1 LREVREEAD
10 AGAARLAAAFL
21 LLFGLSGCGFYVPSL
36 RDWPNN
42 DEPGAVAMVH
52 AIVRSVECE
61 LKNAV
66 TTVVNNDIRA
76 ARARASH
83 RTYTDFLNN
92 WGAEVL
98 FTFTIIEKTGVNLT
112 ATWIPPLPAPT
123 VFTIGGNVAASP
135 QATRIEKMN
144 FFYTVKDLYLRDG
157 QVCDASGEDPSGS
170 FLIKNDLKI
179 AELLDIRITPVVT
192 GNATAPGTATSSG
205 DKNVLSHEITF
216 EVVTS
221 GGITP
226 TWTLTRATIT
236 RATINGTGTFLSGS
250 RDWTHDLIITFGPLD
265 KSRGGRSLIA
275 IAEQSHAVSQINSG
289 VTTGF
294 RSVLVP

>member
-1 LREVREEAD
+1 V
-10 AGAARLAAAFL
+10 GTARLTVAFL
-21 LLFGLSGCGFYVPSL
+21 LLSGLGGCGFYVPSL

-98 FTFTIIEKTGVNLT
+98 FTFTIIEKTGVNLA
-112 ATWIPPLPAPT
+112 ATWIPPSPASA
-123 VFTIGGNVAASP
+123 VFTVGGNVAASP
-135 QATRIEKMN
+135 QATRIEKVN

-179 AELLDIRITPVVT
+179 AELLDLRITPVVT

-226 TWTLTRATIT
+226 SWTLT

-250 RDWTHDLIITFGPLD
+250 RDRTHDLIITFGPLD
-265 KSRGGRSLIA
+265 KPQGGRSLIA

-294 RSVLVP
+294 RSVLLP